1 MPLDVGMEAFPLWQT
16 EASEAI
22 FWKEACP
29 AVLPGEAPSC
39 RCGSDLEVETDDVEV
54 HGREEPSLRAQGD
67 ERQAVRTA
75 LRAPADGKA
84 LDVEF
89 KDTVWQRWLH
99 RSEGTSIAKCQ
110 ESPRLSWR

>member
-39 RCGSDLEVETDDVEV
+39 RCGSDLEVETDDAEV
-54 HGREEPSLRAQGD
+54 HGREGPSLRAQGD
-67 ERQAVRTA
+67 ERLGFETNVSYRVKLMIKT
-75 LRAPADGKA
+75 
-84 LDVEF
+84 
-89 KDTVWQRWLH
+89 
-99 RSEGTSIAKCQ
+99 
-110 ESPRLSWR
+110 